1 MARFF
6 YDGELPFKIN
16 ADIIG
21 CAAAIGAGGNTH
33 FGRKVLIKAIACADG
48 DGLHAKRLHASTTYA
63 FLAMDVYAFGE
74 ESVAV

>member
-33 FGRKVLIKAIACADG
+33 FGRKVLIKAITCADG
-48 DGLHAKRLHASTTYA
+48 DGLL
-63 FLAMDVYAFGE
+63 
-74 ESVAV
+74 